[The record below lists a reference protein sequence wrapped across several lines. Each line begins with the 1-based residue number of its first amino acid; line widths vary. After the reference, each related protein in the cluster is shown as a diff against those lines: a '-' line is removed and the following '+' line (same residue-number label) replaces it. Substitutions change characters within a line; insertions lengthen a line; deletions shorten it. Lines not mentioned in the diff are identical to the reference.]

1 MYERLSVQGL
11 SEKGIDNLR
20 ADLAKTDAEC
30 EEEIR
35 RAVYDNYQHFIGV
48 TQVMPLPSE
57 ALSILCLMHPLLA
70 KDMGMLFHHEKSASH
85 VTRKIPGSLDLLVRF
100 WPQSFLMEG
109 C

>member
-1 MYERLSVQGL
+1 MWRPLRCSLCWTSSNASACSPAQGL

-48 TQVMPLPSE
+48 TQARI
-57 ALSILCLMHPLLA
+57 ALRAAAVILLKASIRPNAWHLRWDCLGCKHCGEITSDVLA
-70 KDMGMLFHHEKSASH
+70 H
-85 VTRKIPGSLDLLVRF
+85 
-100 WPQSFLMEG
+100 
-109 C
+109 

>member
-1 MYERLSVQGL
+1 MKPPRCSLHDVDDACACSPAQGL

-48 TQVMPLPSE
+48 TQARTPHAPLQTFSCVHLLIVMQGTNK
-57 ALSILCLMHPLLA
+57 ANA
-70 KDMGMLFHHEKSASH
+70 
-85 VTRKIPGSLDLLVRF
+85 
-100 WPQSFLMEG
+100 
-109 C
+109 

>member
-1 MYERLSVQGL
+1 MQFTTSSSKHIDDMYKWLPVQGL

-48 TQVMPLPSE
+48 TQVLPAPSL
-57 ALSILCLMHPLLA
+57 ALY
-70 KDMGMLFHHEKSASH
+70 
-85 VTRKIPGSLDLLVRF
+85 IPRS
-100 WPQSFLMEG
+100 
-109 C
+109 